1 MNERVSGRMR
11 YSLDLELPGMLHG
24 AIVRS
29 HSPHAVITGVELPGG
44 PPEGCVL
51 LTGAGVADCAPYGCL
66 VPDTPVLAAT
76 RATPG
81 IRWPPWPR
89 PTRIWPR
96 ALRGPSRSH
105 GAIFPRRLDLEAAL
119 AEGAPLIHDVQEV
132 AARAGA
138 WAGMRPLAGTN
149 VSHRAASCAV
159 AGGGLRR
166 GGGRRRGRM
175 DDGVRAARADGT
187 PRRASRSGTT
197 VA

>member
-1 MNERVSGRMR
+1 GASRARGRGMNERVSGGMR

-51 LTGAGVADCAPYGCL
+51 LTGAGVDDCAPYGCL

-76 RATPG
+76 ARYAGDPVAAVAAPDPHLAARLARAVEVTWSDLPAA
-81 IRWPPWPR
+81 
-89 PTRIWPR
+89 T
-96 ALRGPSRSH
+96 
-105 GAIFPRRLDLEAAL
+105 DLEAAL

-149 VSHRAASCAV
+149 VSHRARLVCGRGE
-159 AGGGLRR
+159 AGF
-166 GGGRRRGRM
+166 
-175 DDGVRAARADGT
+175 DEAEV
-187 PRRASRSGTT
+187 
-197 VA
+197 V